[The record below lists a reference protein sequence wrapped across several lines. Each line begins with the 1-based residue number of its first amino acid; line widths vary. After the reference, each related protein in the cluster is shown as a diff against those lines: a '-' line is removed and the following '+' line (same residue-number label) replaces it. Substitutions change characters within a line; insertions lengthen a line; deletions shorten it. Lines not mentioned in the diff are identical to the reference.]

1 MMEELK
7 KYKDIL
13 AREQKEFKEEM
24 KKEVSASL
32 PYQLSKE
39 KQNLKHV

>member
-1 MMEELK
+1 MTEEPQ

-13 AREQKEFKEEM
+13 AREKKEFKEEM

-32 PYQLSKE
+32 PSQLSKE
-39 KQNLKHV
+39 KQNLKYV